1 VALNCRVVPSA
12 MLGAAGVTSIDT
24 KRADVTV
31 KVVLPAMAPSVAVI
45 VVDPADN
52 AVAIPAALIVAIAMP
67 EDFQIALEEMTCLEP
82 SL

>member
-1 VALNCRVVPSA
+1 
-12 MLGAAGVTSIDT
+12 M
-24 KRADVTV
+24 TV